1 MIVIVEAQENL
12 RVALT
17 ENEKLRESNDI
28 QNKLWKIWLKAHE
41 DKNIEIEK
49 AENGEP
55 TTVNVDDNEEE
66 DKEDDVEDPLTAFLR
81 NRRQGF
87 TRTNSAASAVPN
99 SGQETKE
106 KEFILKTFQG
116 LNQLQLK

>member
-1 MIVIVEAQENL
+1 M
-12 RVALT
+12 
-17 ENEKLRESNDI
+17 
-28 QNKLWKIWLKAHE
+28 
-41 DKNIEIEK
+41 
-49 AENGEP
+49 
-55 TTVNVDDNEEE
+55 NVDDNEEE

-87 TRTNSAASAVPN
+87 TRINSAASAVPN

-116 LNQLQLK
+116 LNQLHTKIVNLPLLNNCLSQEIL

>member
-1 MIVIVEAQENL
+1 M
-12 RVALT
+12 T

-28 QNKLWKIWLKAHE
+28 QNELWKIWLKEHE
-41 DKNIEIEK
+41 DKNIETGK

-55 TTVNVDDNEEE
+55 TNVNVDVNEEE
-66 DKEDDVEDPLTAFLR
+66 DREDDVEDTVTAFLR

-87 TRTNSAASAVPN
+87 TRTNSAASAVPY